1 MVVSNKKSA
10 VKELLCLVG
19 NSLSWRVVFR
29 RVLHQLEVP
38 EYGHCIVCFLTFVF
52 ARIKHTLGDHV
63 LLVHSPLKFL

>member
-38 EYGHCIVCFLTFVF
+38 EYGSLHSLLSNVCICKDK
-52 ARIKHTLGDHV
+52 AHTWRP
-63 LLVHSPLKFL
+63 LL